1 MDVQAQSFRGF
12 KIVGRGIT
20 QAAADSARA
29 EVEALLETHGVTAA
43 DIDNLMHRFRI
54 LGESGVDV
62 GQLTSADLRR
72 YNIDPSHVR
81 ANSHITEVFRTV
93 RKLGAIHPGS
103 VIAFKPDQIHA

>member
-29 EVEALLETHGVTAA
+29 KIEALLETHGVTAA
-43 DIDNLMHRFRI
+43 DIDNLTHRYRI

-62 GQLTSADLRR
+62 ERLTSADYKR

-81 ANSHITEVFRTV
+81 ANIQIVEVFRTV
-93 RKLGAIHPGS
+93 RKLGAIRPGS
-103 VIAFKPDQIHA
+103 VIVFKPDQIHA